1 MGASGRSIPSEGP
14 RYKSITPGELK
25 ERLDRREALV
35 LLDVREPWEV
45 ALARIEGSKLIP
57 MAEILDRAAELDP
70 EAYTVVI
77 CHHGARSAYVT
88 QLLDHS
94 SFEAVYNLEGGLDTY
109 SAVDDSVPRY

>member
-1 MGASGRSIPSEGP
+1 MSASRRSIPSQGP

-25 ERLDRREALV
+25 ERLDRREDLV

-88 QLLDHS
+88 QLLDHTPAS
-94 SFEAVYNLEGGLDTY
+94 RPSTTSRAAST
-109 SAVDDSVPRY
+109 PTRQ